1 MCSFQPTSSFKQ
13 VTGFHK
19 DGLGSNH
26 SIFQPSSLRTPKISI
41 KEFGDFLSDKA
52 RKKNRKVVHTNVL
65 THAKYCCFI
74 LQFRAFV
81 LILQ

>member
-13 VTGFHK
+13 VSGFHK

-26 SIFQPSSLRTPKISI
+26 PIFQPSSLRTPKISI
-41 KEFGDFLSDKA
+41 KEFGDFLSNKA
-52 RKKNRKVVHTNVL
+52 RKKNRKVVHTNVH
-65 THAKYCCFI
+65 THAKSSCFI

>member
-1 MCSFQPTSSFKQ
+1 MYSFQPTSSFKQ

-26 SIFQPSSLRTPKISI
+26 PIFQPSSLCTPKISI

-65 THAKYCCFI
+65 THAKYCRFI
-74 LQFRAFV
+74 LWFQAFV

>member
-26 SIFQPSSLRTPKISI
+26 SIFQPSSLRTQKISI

-52 RKKNRKVVHTNVL
+52 RKKNRKVVHTHNIS
-65 THAKYCCFI
+65 FNI
-74 LQFRAFV
+74 
-81 LILQ
+81 

>member
-13 VTGFHK
+13 VSGFHK

-26 SIFQPSSLRTPKISI
+26 PIFQPSSLRTPKISI

-65 THAKYCCFI
+65 THAKYCRFI
-74 LQFRAFV
+74 LWFQAFV

>member
-1 MCSFQPTSSFKQ
+1 MYWFQPTSSFKQ

-26 SIFQPSSLRTPKISI
+26 PIFQPSSLRTQKISI

-52 RKKNRKVVHTNVL
+52 RKRIEKLSTQMSSRMQNVAVLFCSFVHL
-65 THAKYCCFI
+65 C
-74 LQFRAFV
+74 
-81 LILQ
+81 

>member
-26 SIFQPSSLRTPKISI
+26 PIFQPSSLRTQKISI
-41 KEFGDFLSDKA
+41 KEFGDFLKPCHQHYLS
-52 RKKNRKVVHTNVL
+52 V
-65 THAKYCCFI
+65 YI
-74 LQFRAFV
+74 LVQS
-81 LILQ
+81 

>member
-1 MCSFQPTSSFKQ
+1 MYSFQPTSSFKQ
-13 VTGFHK
+13 VSGFHK
-19 DGLGSNH
+19 DGLGSNRP
-26 SIFQPSSLRTPKISI
+26 IFQPSSLRTQKISI

-65 THAKYCCFI
+65 THTKYCRFI
-74 LQFRAFV
+74 LWFQAFV